1 MVVVQSST
9 LLLCADG
16 MANEAVARECSTT
29 PDIAAGSGMYYF
41 YVADPEF
48 GPGFIKVC
56 TTSLADIQLTGFPS
70 PRWNGAGCRNSISRA
85 EIDLRSPEG

>member
-1 MVVVQSST
+1 VVVVQSSA

-56 TTSLADIQLTGFPS
+56 TYFPRRHSADRLPEPTMEWCGVQKLDFT
-70 PRWNGAGCRNSISRA
+70 RR
-85 EIDLRSPEG
+85 DRSA